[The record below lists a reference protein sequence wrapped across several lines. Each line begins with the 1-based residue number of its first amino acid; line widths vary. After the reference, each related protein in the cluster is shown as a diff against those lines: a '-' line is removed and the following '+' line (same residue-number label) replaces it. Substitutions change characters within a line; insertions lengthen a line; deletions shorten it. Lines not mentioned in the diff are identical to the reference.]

1 MNNRLVVVMAA
12 LLLLPAALLGAGCGG
27 DDSSGDDATS
37 PAAEAAEKAKD
48 LGVPTDADAL
58 KDKCVEEFTQ
68 SGRSESEAEKLCTVP
83 DDAEIDAQVDK
94 LVKDCL
100 EVAKSLPDGDVQE
113 QAEKDCRESGQ

>member
-1 MNNRLVVVMAA
+1 MNNRLIVVLAA

-27 DDSSGDDATS
+27 DDSSGDDASS

-48 LGVPTDADAL
+48 LDIPTDADAL
-58 KDKCVEEFTQ
+58 KDKCVEEFND

-83 DDAEIDAQVDK
+83 DDEEIDAQVEK
-94 LVKDCL
+94 LVEDCL

-113 QAEKDCRESGQ
+113 QAEQDCRDSGQ

>member
-1 MNNRLVVVMAA
+1 MNNRLVVVLAA

-27 DDSSGDDATS
+27 DDSSGDDAPS
-37 PAAEAAEKAKD
+37 PAEAAEKAKD
-48 LGVPTDADAL
+48 LDIPTDADEL
-58 KDKCVEEFTQ
+58 KATCVDEFTQ

-83 DDAEIDAQVDK
+83 DDEEIDAQVEK

-113 QAEKDCRESGQ
+113 QAEQDCRDSGQ